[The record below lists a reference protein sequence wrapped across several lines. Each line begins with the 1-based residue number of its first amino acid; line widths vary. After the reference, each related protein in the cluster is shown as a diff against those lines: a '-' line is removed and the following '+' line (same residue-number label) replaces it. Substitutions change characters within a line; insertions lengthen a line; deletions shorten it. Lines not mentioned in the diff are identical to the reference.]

1 MTTNLSK
8 SAATRRKILDAAAK
22 TFRKRGYAGTRLNDI
37 ADAAAIR
44 AGSIYY
50 YFESKAQLLDHV
62 LDIGIRRVFDAVVR
76 EVEALPPGT
85 SSRQILATAIEAH
98 LTMLLRHG
106 DYTSANIRLFDQ
118 VPDDVHDRQVRLRGE
133 YDDFWRKLLAAAR
146 AAGEIRADA
155 DLTMVRMFLLGA
167 LNWSLEWYRPG
178 AKSIAAMAEDITSLV
193 FDGVGTI
200 DRHAAAHPG
209 LNSRS

>member
-50 YFESKAQLLDHV
+50 HFASKEQLLEQV

-85 SSRQILATAIEAH
+85 SSRRIVRAAIEAH

-118 VPDDVHDRQVRLRGE
+118 VPDDVHDRQVLLRAA
-133 YDDFWRKLLAAAR
+133 YDDFWRKLLTAAR
-146 AAGEIRADA
+146 EAGEIRADA

-178 AKSIAAMAEDITSLV
+178 AKSIAAMADDVASLL
-193 FDGVGTI
+193 FDGVGPI
-200 DRHAAAHPG
+200 DASR

>member
-8 SAATRRKILDAAAK
+8 SAATRRKILDAAAR

-50 YFESKAQLLDHV
+50 HFASKEQLLEQV

-85 SSRQILATAIEAH
+85 SNRRILATAIEAH

-118 VPDDVHDRQVRLRGE
+118 VPDEVHDRQVRLRGA
-133 YDDFWRKLLAAAR
+133 YDDFWRKLLHAAR
-146 AAGEIRADA
+146 QAGEIRADA

-178 AKSIAAMAEDITSLV
+178 AESIAAMAEDIASLV

-200 DRHAAAHPG
+200 DRLAAAQ
-209 LNSRS
+209 

>member
-1 MTTNLSK
+1 MATNLSK
-8 SAATRRKILDAAAK
+8 SEATRQKILDAAAK
-22 TFRKRGYAGTRLNDI
+22 TFRHQGYAATRLNDI

-50 YFESKAQLLDHV
+50 HFESKEHLLDQV
-62 LDIGIRRVFDAVVR
+62 LDIGIRRVFEAVVR

-85 SSRQILATAIEAH
+85 SSRKILRTAIEAH

-118 VPDDVHDRQVRLRGE
+118 VPDDVHDRQARLRGD
-133 YDDFWRKLLAAAR
+133 YDDFWRKLLTAAR
-146 AAGEIRADA
+146 QAGEIRPDA

-178 AKSIAAMAEDITSLV
+178 AKSIAGMAEDVASLL
-193 FDGVGTI
+193 FDGVGAT
-200 DRHAAAHPG
+200 DRPGAGHAP

>member
-1 MTTNLSK
+1 MTTNLNK

-37 ADAAAIR
+37 ADAAAMR

-50 YFESKAQLLDHV
+50 HFASKEQLLEQV
-62 LDIGIRRVFDAVVR
+62 LEIGIRRVFDAVVR

-85 SSRQILATAIEAH
+85 SGRRIVRAAIEAH

-133 YDDFWRKLLAAAR
+133 YDEFWRKLLAAAR

-155 DLTMVRMFLLGA
+155 
-167 LNWSLEWYRPG
+167 
-178 AKSIAAMAEDITSLV
+178 AELV
-193 FDGVGTI
+193 AT
-200 DRHAAAHPG
+200 
-209 LNSRS
+209 